1 MNGAGQT
8 ALRVRNLTKAYGDF
22 RAVDDVSFELAAGHI
37 FALLGANG
45 AGKSTT
51 VHMLLGL
58 LDATSGNIEI
68 AGHDVAREPAAVR
81 GMVAY
86 VPDRLA
92 LYPHLSG
99 IENLDYFHHAGGG
112 ARQTRAELEAIL
124 ERVGLDRAAF
134 GRRAATYSK
143 GMCQKV
149 GLAIALAKGAKLLVL
164 DEPLSGLDPKA
175 ANEFCAK
182 LREVAQS
189 GTSVLMATHDLFR
202 AHEIAQDIGIMRGG
216 MLVKTLKTGEVDA
229 AGLERLY
236 LEQMR

>member
-1 MNGAGQT
+1 MSNVVSVRG
-8 ALRVRNLTKAYGDF
+8 LRKQYGDV
-22 RAVDDVSFELAAGHI
+22 RAVDDVSFEIEPGHI
-37 FALLGANG
+37 LALLGANG

-58 LDATSGNIEI
+58 VAASAGTIEI
-68 AGHDVAREPAAVR
+68 AGHDVARDPSGVR
-81 GMVAY
+81 RASAY

-92 LYPHLSG
+92 LYPHLTG
-99 IENLDYFHHAGGG
+99 LENLTYFHQVGDGPAL
-112 ARQTRAELEAIL
+112 TRAQLEAVL

-134 GRRAATYSK
+134 DRRASTYSK

-149 GLAIALAKGAKLLVL
+149 GLAIALAKEARALFL

-182 LREVAQS
+182 LREVADA
-189 GTSVLMATHDLFR
+189 GAGVLMATHDLFR
-202 AHEIAQDIGIMRGG
+202 AHDTADEIGIMRDGK
-216 MLVKTLKTGEVDA
+216 LVKTLRTSEIDA
-229 AGLERLY
+229 AGLEHLY